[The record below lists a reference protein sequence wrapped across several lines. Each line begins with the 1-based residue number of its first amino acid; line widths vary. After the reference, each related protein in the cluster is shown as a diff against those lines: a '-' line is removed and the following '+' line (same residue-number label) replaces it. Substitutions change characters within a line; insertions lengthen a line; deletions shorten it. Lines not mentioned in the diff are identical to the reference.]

1 MPAPTPVK
9 AIQAMEATM
18 PGRLTWSAVDTS
30 GNGYCGEETE
40 PHLVMLP
47 AMGTEV
53 KATSAGCA
61 PRSAAVTAGMSLSA
75 AMATTSA
82 RRCLHRI
89 RNFIFSQYQDSVL
102 HFELWLLICAS
113 LASFT
118 FDPGV

>member
-1 MPAPTPVK
+1 VPALVK
-9 AIQAMEATM
+9 AIEAVIAMEATM

-30 GNGYCGEETE
+30 GNGFCGEETE

-53 KATSAGCA
+53 KATSAGSA
-61 PRSAAVTAGMSLSA
+61 PRSAAVTAAMSLSA

-89 RNFIFSQYQDSVL
+89 RSFSLSQY
-102 HFELWLLICAS
+102 
-113 LASFT
+113 
-118 FDPGV
+118 